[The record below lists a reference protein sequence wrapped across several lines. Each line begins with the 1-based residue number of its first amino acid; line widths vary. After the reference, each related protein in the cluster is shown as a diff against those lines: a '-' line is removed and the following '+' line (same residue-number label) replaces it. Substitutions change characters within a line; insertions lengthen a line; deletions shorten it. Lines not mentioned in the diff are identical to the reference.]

1 MGKQDGQRVVKP
13 TLVQHSSSI
22 ALLQERFR
30 RLERIK
36 EMREEREH
44 LRVVFPPE
52 PELEETRLRLRR
64 RWSSTGSC
72 YGQQQVQPR
81 WFFYSDTVFPSQLPL
96 LISRPN
102 KYQHSPSPS
111 KENVELCASD
121 ASLSVNYAV
130 DEKGDSVDTS
140 LHL

>member
-52 PELEETRLRLRR
+52 PEQEEIRLRR
-64 RWSSTGSC
+64 CWSSTGSC
-72 YGQQQVQPR
+72 YGQLQVQPR

-102 KYQHSPSPS
+102 KLQHSFLPSR
-111 KENVELCASD
+111 ENVELCASD
-121 ASLSVNYAV
+121 SSLSVNYVV